1 MYFNI
6 KYGTKLVIRKNM
18 FSSLKD
24 IFVILNMFR
33 YISFEPLLDAVAKQ
47 QVKILQ

>member
-1 MYFNI
+1 MHFNI
-6 KYGTKLVIRKNM
+6 KSGTKLVIWKNM